1 MRRLCGG
8 EATGQTPPNTA
19 AMSRHELISLTS
31 SWLTIAIPEFIELLD
46 LPPNDFFRIHLTDTL
61 LAQCS
66 GLRKYQDVSGLWHT
80 ILDDDGE
87 DSYLEAS
94 ASAGFAFGI
103 LKGARKRYIN
113 KDFEDVAIKAVKAV
127 ISNIDTKGELQQVSF
142 GTPIGDTCKFYKTI
156 PLTSMPY
163 GQAMAMMALVEFL
176 RQYI

>member
-1 MRRLCGG
+1 MF
-8 EATGQTPPNTA
+8 
-19 AMSRHELISLTS
+19 RHELISLTS

-80 ILDDDGE
+80 ILDDDAE